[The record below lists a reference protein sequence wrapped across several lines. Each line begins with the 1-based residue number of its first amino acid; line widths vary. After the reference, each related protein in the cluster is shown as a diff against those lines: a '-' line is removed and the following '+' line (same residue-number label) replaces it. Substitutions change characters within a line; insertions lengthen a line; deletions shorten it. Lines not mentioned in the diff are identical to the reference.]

1 MANQYTLNYGFQ
13 RFRLLKEELAYFWC
27 IYTST
32 CDKTVSVNIDI
43 VNVIGFSVFIL
54 PFKSRGEKRKRKWLK
69 KTLTTEEWILCSNL
83 IFRKFL
89 IRKCISLVSNFY
101 LLFPLYSFSHIRL
114 PVYSKH
120 LIKKLLK
127 LIASA
132 VNIFW
137 KMNVT
142 FAMFFDWL
150 SF

>member
-1 MANQYTLNYGFQ
+1 MYLHFHLWQKRFCQYWYCESH
-13 RFRLLKEELAYFWC
+13 RFFSFYFALQ
-27 IYTST
+27 IERRE
-32 CDKTVSVNIDI
+32 K
-43 VNVIGFSVFIL
+43 
-54 PFKSRGEKRKRKWLK
+54 KRKMNKK
-69 KTLTTEEWILCSNL
+69 KTLTTEEWIVFSNL

-101 LLFPLYSFSHIRL
+101 LFFPLYSFSHIRL

-120 LIKKLLK
+120 LIKKLFK

-142 FAMFFDWL
+142 FAKFFDWL

>member
-1 MANQYTLNYGFQ
+1 MYLHFHLWQKRFCQYWYCESH
-13 RFRLLKEELAYFWC
+13 RFFSFYFALQ
-27 IYTST
+27 IE
-32 CDKTVSVNIDI
+32 
-43 VNVIGFSVFIL
+43 
-54 PFKSRGEKRKRKWLK
+54 RREKKKKMIKK

-83 IFRKFL
+83 IFLKFL

-101 LLFPLYSFSHIRL
+101 LFFPLYSFSHIRL

-120 LIKKLLK
+120 LIKKLFK

-142 FAMFFDWL
+142 FAMFFRL
-150 SF
+150 ALILKI